1 MTQNFKEAYNKRWR
15 KKEEIC
21 KRFRESSYR
30 KENGKYKVYLK
41 DIEVGEYTKTDTPR
55 QFRSFNE
62 IQPGSTDKRFIDA
75 EVRNTTPINKIKL
88 IYGLSNWCIC
98 GKTRLIKKEYIKHTK
113 SIHEGMALKLGL
125 LNRPPW
131 VDWIFI
137 YSDEAEA
144 YYSGLDMDMDT

>member
-30 KENGKYKVYLK
+30 KENWKYKVYLK
-41 DIEVGEYTKTDTPR
+41 DIEVEEYTKTEASR

-62 IQPGSTDKRFIDA
+62 IQPDSTDKRFIET
-75 EVRNTTPINKIKL
+75 EVRDTTPINKIKL
-88 IYGLSNWCIC
+88 IDGLSNRCIC
-98 GKTRLIKKEYIKHTK
+98 GKTGLTKKDYIKHTK
-113 SIHEGMALKLGL
+113 SIHEGMALKQSV
-125 LNRPPW
+125 LNRSQW
-131 VDWIFI
+131 VDWIFL